1 MKKKYLALSVFSII
15 IVAYTVLSLMLTTEK
30 SENFWI
36 GFSFMIFA
44 LLLTTI
50 ITMAS
55 INKSSSA
62 FPIEISLITFSA
74 LYVLVA
80 FVVNILFGNIFMTS
94 TKVFLSIHI
103 VCLTIFAVIS
113 LLIIIVKSAI
123 TKQNSDAKDNT

>member
-103 VCLTIFAVIS
+103 ICLTIFAVIS
-113 LLIIIVKSAI
+113 LLIIIAKSAI